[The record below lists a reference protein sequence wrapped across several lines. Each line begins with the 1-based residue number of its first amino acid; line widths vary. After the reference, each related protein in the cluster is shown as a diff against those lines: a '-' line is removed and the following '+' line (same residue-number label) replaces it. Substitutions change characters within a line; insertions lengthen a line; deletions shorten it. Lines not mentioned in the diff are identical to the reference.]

1 MGTVED
7 RAIHAGGMPG
17 IGFSIHKLLEAA
29 MPHHV
34 SLLGCELKQTGDMLT
49 IELLFSVYSS
59 G

>member
-1 MGTVED
+1 MQ
-7 RAIHAGGMPG
+7 GGVPG